1 MNKQQFIELL
11 QASSAKEV
19 FVENDVTGC
28 WEEPTIKREPQ
39 VFDPNEVLVIKCDY
53 SV

>member
-1 MNKQQFIELL
+1 MDIQQFIEML

-28 WEEPTIKREPQ
+28 WEEPTLKREPH
-39 VFDPNEVLVIKCDY
+39 VFRPGRSIGD
-53 SV
+53 